1 MSEQVLGK
9 TEVMYIT
16 GKFSVVIRYDKKILF
31 FTSKRLILAKLSE
44 DWTPYVPGGFW
55 IRRDQESKTRE
66 ALWQSSILPEDIL
79 KKDAANFAISYSDIE
94 KVEVKKPG
102 IMSLGI
108 FKVITNER
116 THNLGVRNNTF
127 DDLMKLMRSTLADKL
142 SH

>member
-16 GKFSVVIRYDKKILF
+16 GKFSGYDKKILF

-44 DWTPYVPGGFW
+44 DWAPYVPGGFW
-55 IRRDQESKTRE
+55 VRRDQERKTRE
-66 ALWQSSILPEDIL
+66 ALGQSNILPEDIL
-79 KKDAANFAISYSDIE
+79 KKDTANFAISYSDIE

-108 FKVITNER
+108 FKVITNEK
-116 THNLGVRNNTF
+116 THELGVRKNTF
-127 DDLMKLMRSTLADKL
+127 DELMKLMQSTLADKL